1 MRFLQLAVLGGFV
14 ATLPFLS
21 ITPALAQAGKKAT
34 PEKAEKKAVKPP
46 EKKAKKEE
54 AKESFDLDVRGTIG
68 APAKGG
74 GDFYEFQYVA
84 MEKGKPVKKK
94 AWLKLDSG
102 TSALADR
109 SVGVESLKEGDAV
122 KIFAKPMEMESG
134 GKGYSTGKTYRLQA
148 ARVAIAGK
156 KIRVNEA
163 YGDPKD
169 KKFIWCD
176 ASVEKA
182 GKAITVNYEGGSYA
196 VSLDKGFALLN
207 RGDADLKKDVRKGSE
222 VLVQGTSIGEKP
234 DGEKEDHPAFH
245 AAQVIVMEKRALQ
258 WYEALVP

>member
-1 MRFLQLAVLGGFV
+1 MRFSKIVVLGGFV
-14 ATLPFLS
+14 ATLPLVF
-21 ITPALAQAGKKAT
+21 ITPALAQESKKGAAKKA
-34 PEKAEKKAVKPP
+34 PEKTEKKP
-46 EKKAKKEE
+46 EKKAKKSDEP
-54 AKESFDLDVRGTIG
+54 KESFDLDVRGTLG
-68 APAKGG
+68 APAKS
-74 GDFYEFQYVA
+74 GDFYEFQYVV
-84 MEKGKPVKKK
+84 MENRKPVKKK
-94 AWLKLDSG
+94 AWLKVDSG

-109 SVGVESLKEGDAV
+109 SVGVESLKEGDPL

-134 GKGYSTGKTYRLQA
+134 GKGITTGKTYRLQA

-196 VSLDKGFALLN
+196 VSTDKGFALIN
-207 RGDADLKKDVRKGSE
+207 RGDADVKKDVHKGSE
-222 VLVQGTSIGEKP
+222 VLVQATAIDEKP
-234 DGEKEDHPAFH
+234 EGEKEDHPAFH
-245 AAQVIVMEKRALQ
+245 AAQIIVMEKRALQ
-258 WYEALVP
+258 WYEALIP